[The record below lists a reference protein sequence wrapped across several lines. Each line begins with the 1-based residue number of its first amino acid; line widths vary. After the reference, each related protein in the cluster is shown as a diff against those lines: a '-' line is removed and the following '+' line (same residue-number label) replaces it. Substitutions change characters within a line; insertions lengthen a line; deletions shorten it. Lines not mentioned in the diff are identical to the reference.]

1 MSHMRQLHPLILALL
16 LATAGQ
22 QAFGTSLAMESTES
36 RFSGAALCVAV
47 LEREVKSGLHV
58 DPTPQEREQW
68 QRRLESAFSHIGNAY
83 LSGLSGSE
91 GKALLRSTEA
101 AVSHWPEQRLKP
113 QAQTCHDQGQALF
126 GQALGLQKMI
136 VRNSAE
142 RLLNKE
148 LAKQPRTRAPSP
160 FR

>member
-1 MSHMRQLHPLILALL
+1 MNPVYRPYPLILALL
-16 LATAGQ
+16 FATVGQ
-22 QAFGTSLAMESTES
+22 QAFGTSLAAESTDS

-47 LEREVKSGLHV
+47 LEREVKSSLHV

-68 QRRLESAFSHIGNAY
+68 QRRLESAFAHIGNAY
-83 LSGLSGSE
+83 LDGLPGSE

-113 QAQTCHDQGQALF
+113 QAQTCHEQGQALL
-126 GQALGLQKMI
+126 GQAMGLQKMI
-136 VRNSAE
+136 VRSSAE

-148 LAKQPRTRAPSP
+148 LAKLPRTPTP
-160 FR
+160 

>member
-1 MSHMRQLHPLILALL
+1 MSHLRPLHPLLLALL
-16 LATAGQ
+16 LAGQ
-22 QAFGTSLAMESTES
+22 QAGATGPAAEPTES

-47 LEREVKSGLHV
+47 LEREVKSGLHP

-68 QRRLESAFSHIGNAY
+68 QRRLESAFAHIGNAY

-101 AVSHWPEQRLKP
+101 SVSHWPEKKLKP
-113 QAQTCHDQGQALF
+113 QAQSCHEQGQALL

-136 VRNSAE
+136 VRSSAE

-148 LAKQPRTRAPSP
+148 LAKLPRTPAPQP
-160 FR
+160 GG

>member
-1 MSHMRQLHPLILALL
+1 MNPVRRPHSLILALL

-22 QAFGTSLAMESTES
+22 QAFGTGSAAEPTES

-68 QRRLESAFSHIGNAY
+68 QRRLESAFAHVGNAY

-91 GKALLRSTEA
+91 GQVLLRSTKA
-101 AVSHWPEQRLKP
+101 SVSHWPEQRLKS
-113 QAQTCHDQGQALF
+113 QAQACHEQGQALL
-126 GQALGLQKMI
+126 GQAIGLQKMI

-142 RLLNKE
+142 RLLSKE
-148 LAKQPRTRAPSP
+148 LAKLARTQAP
-160 FR
+160 

>member
-1 MSHMRQLHPLILALL
+1 MNPVRSPYPLILALL
-16 LATAGQ
+16 LTAWGP
-22 QAFGTSLAMESTES
+22 QALGNGLAAETTES

-47 LEREVKSGLHV
+47 LEREVKSSLHA

-68 QRRLESAFSHIGNAY
+68 QLRLESAFAHIGNAY

-101 AVSHWPEQRLKP
+101 RIAHWPEQRLKP
-113 QAQTCHDQGQALF
+113 QVQTCHDQGQALL
-126 GQALGLQKMI
+126 GQAMGLQKMI

-148 LAKQPRTRAPSP
+148 LAKLPRTRA
-160 FR
+160 R

>member
-1 MSHMRQLHPLILALL
+1 MNPVRRPYPLMLALL
-16 LATAGQ
+16 LTTAGQ
-22 QAFGTSLAMESTES
+22 QAFGTSLAAESTES
-36 RFSGAALCVAV
+36 RFAGAALCVAV
-47 LEREVKSGLHV
+47 LQREVKSGLHA

-68 QRRLESAFSHIGNAY
+68 QQRLESAFAHIGNAY

-101 AVSHWPEQRLKP
+101 SVAHWPEKRLKP
-113 QAQTCHDQGQALF
+113 QVQSCHEQGQALL
-126 GQALGLQKMI
+126 GQAMGLQKMI

-148 LAKQPRTRAPSP
+148 LAKLPSTGA
-160 FR
+160 R

>member
-1 MSHMRQLHPLILALL
+1 MRQLHPLMLALL
-16 LATAGQ
+16 LATGGQ
-22 QAFGTSLAMESTES
+22 QAFGNGLVTEATES

-68 QRRLESAFSHIGNAY
+68 QRRLESAFAHIGNAY

-101 AVSHWPEQRLKP
+101 SVSHWPEQRLKS
-113 QAQTCHDQGQALF
+113 QAQTCHDQGQALL
-126 GQALGLQKMI
+126 GQAMGLQKMI

-148 LAKQPRTRAPSP
+148 LAKLPRTRAP
-160 FR
+160 

>member
-1 MSHMRQLHPLILALL
+1 MLALL
-16 LATAGQ
+16 LATGGQ
-22 QAFGTSLAMESTES
+22 QAFGNGLVTEATES

-68 QRRLESAFSHIGNAY
+68 QRRLESAFAHIGNAY

-101 AVSHWPEQRLKP
+101 SVSHWPEQRLKS
-113 QAQTCHDQGQALF
+113 QAQTCHDQGQALL
-126 GQALGLQKMI
+126 GQAMGLQKMI

-148 LAKQPRTRAPSP
+148 LAKLPRTRAP
-160 FR
+160 

>member
-1 MSHMRQLHPLILALL
+1 MLALL
-16 LATAGQ
+16 LATGGQ
-22 QAFGTSLAMESTES
+22 QAFGNGLVTEATES

-68 QRRLESAFSHIGNAY
+68 QRRLESAFAHIGNAY

-101 AVSHWPEQRLKP
+101 SVSHWPEQRLKS
-113 QAQTCHDQGQALF
+113 QAQTCHDQGQTLL
-126 GQALGLQKMI
+126 GQAMGLQKMI

-148 LAKQPRTRAPSP
+148 LAKLPRTRAP
-160 FR
+160 

>member
-1 MSHMRQLHPLILALL
+1 MSHMRQLHPLMLALL
-16 LATAGQ
+16 FATGGQ
-22 QAFGTSLAMESTES
+22 QAFGTSLAAESTES

-68 QRRLESAFSHIGNAY
+68 QRRLESAFAHIGNAY
-83 LSGLSGSE
+83 LSGLSGGE
-91 GKALLRSTEA
+91 GKALLRSTENS
-101 AVSHWPEQRLKP
+101 VSHWPEQRLKS
-113 QAQTCHDQGQALF
+113 QVQTCHDQGQILL
-126 GQALGLQKMI
+126 GQAMGLQKMI

-148 LAKQPRTRAPSP
+148 LAKLPRTRAP
-160 FR
+160 